1 MAVPPAGPVADFCAE
16 LHRLVRA
23 CGVSQT
29 EIGAA
34 LRLSGPSVSELLSG
48 RRRRVPDWNRVRLIV
63 ALCAERRGTGTAP
76 PAGMTLDTDWWRA
89 RHAELER
96 TAEAATVPRHEPA
109 PPAGAPTAGHRPGLP
124 ADVPAPGDLDTG
136 ACVDMDVRTAV
147 LLLAGDRPH
156 PGLEL
161 LRQLNHAYDRQSVL
175 RMLAELLDG
184 YPSRVRAARGPARAA
199 LLQAARVALTA
210 CAVRRHVPGLPA
222 EGSHLVQG
230 MADGSSP
237 AYAPAGTAPDG
248 QPDPAGI
255 LSWPPSSATT
265 GTQRLIAD
273 TFHELALPLAERCPE
288 FALSAGLPS
297 AVVTSLADT
306 GTGVGLAGLGVLL
319 DEFAGTGSPGAA
331 VRARLRAPIASL
343 DAPGPRLPSLGE
355 GYVDPRFRLSRPTPG
370 DETRVASDK
379 WWEQQEA
386 HEGIERFLAAHLL
399 SLPALLTP
407 LVVLGHPGAGKSLL
421 TRLLTARLPAAE
433 FRPLR
438 VELRHTPALD
448 VQGQLEHALR
458 QDTGRPR
465 HWPDWSEEQ
474 PGAVPVVLLDGF
486 DELLQAGA
494 QSLSTR
500 WQWNY
505 LTDVAAFQAREAA
518 LGRPLIVLV
527 TSRTVVAD
535 RAQLPQGSLVLRLE
549 PFGPAETDRWL
560 SVWNT
565 VNHTYFTQRDILPL
579 SPETVLRHRELTAQP
594 LLLLMLAL
602 YDAADNALHRLAGAD
617 FSRTELYDRLL
628 TEFVRRQ
635 VDKDGALPPA
645 EQAAAVERELHRLSV
660 VALGMFQRG
669 AQALGAADADRDL
682 AALDTGATEEDRGSG
697 SDLLFGRFFFVHE
710 AHALVAEQHLRSYE
724 FMHATF
730 GEHLTARL
738 IGQAVREL
746 ADSGAGDDG
755 RLYALLS
762 FAPLTDRVQ
771 VLENVRDLLARG
783 TPEGLVD
790 ALAGPFRAAEWEPE
804 ARTPVTHAPV
814 RLTRTYRNSVYQV
827 NLLLIAVAVA
837 GEVWASRFLAPDD
850 DVADAWRRHASKW
863 RSQLSGP
870 SWKLFSG
877 ALTPERCRHS
887 GGRPDLRLRLH
898 AAPADDHHLDWV
910 LGTPDAEV
918 ARYAGD
924 DEFAPDTWAR
934 MHRRIT
940 FTGDPD
946 AEILLHAV
954 RPLLQSMPGTLLTY
968 RTEEEGR
975 LRSAAQALLSLV
987 AQPPVATLRDKAYTT
1002 ALTVLAQLPPH
1013 ETEPY
1018 LEALGHQLTRDAAL
1032 LPDDSLA
1039 AHLRRLRIV
1048 LDKAVIGPRLRTHLS
1063 DCLYLAAG
1071 RPDPALEAAA
1081 EELHRLLV
1089 RTGPQD
1095 GGRTESA
1102 RLAALTALTQAA
1114 RSSTTWRDAR
1124 MPRGAEAAGRL
1135 DELLDGLDLPA
1146 VAAGRPSVLVAVL
1159 RAAIDLGLD
1168 EWLAA
1173 RAPELLRALPREAFG
1188 LLRPSDLPP
1197 LRAALPPGAHA
1208 SEFAGVEARWR

>member
-1 MAVPPAGPVADFCAE
+1 MGVPPAGPVADFCAE

-34 LRLSGPSVSELLSG
+34 LRLSGSSVSELLSG

-63 ALCAERRGTGTAP
+63 ALCADRRGAGSAP

-96 TAEAATVPRHEPA
+96 TAEAAAVPRPVPGPPADDPVPPHEPG
-109 PPAGAPTAGHRPGLP
+109 PP
-124 ADVPAPGDLDTG
+124 ADVPGPGDLDAG
-136 ACVDMDVRTAV
+136 ACVDMDVRAAV
-147 LLLAGDRPH
+147 LLLAGDRQH
-156 PGLEL
+156 AGLEM
-161 LRQLNHAYDRQSVL
+161 LRQLNHDYDEPSVR

-184 YPSRVRAARGPARAA
+184 YPRRVRASRGLPRGA
-199 LLQAARVALTA
+199 LLQAARVVTAA

-230 MADGSSP
+230 LANGSFP
-237 AYAPAGTAPDG
+237 AYAPAGTDPDG
-248 QPDPAGI
+248 HPDPAGA
-255 LSWPPSSATT
+255 LPWPPSGTTT
-265 GTQRLIAD
+265 GTRRLITD
-273 TFHELALPLAERCPE
+273 SFHELTLPLAARCPE
-288 FALSAGLPS
+288 FALAAGLPS
-297 AVVTSLADT
+297 ARVRSLADT
-306 GTGVGLAGLGVLL
+306 GTGVGLAGLGALL
-319 DEFAGTGSPGAA
+319 DEFAGTGSPSAA

-355 GYVDPRFRLSRPTPG
+355 GYVDPRFRLSRTTPG

-386 HEGIERFLAAHLL
+386 YEGIDRFLAAHLL

-421 TRLLTARLPAAE
+421 TRLLAARLPAAE

-438 VELRHTPALD
+438 VELRHTPPLGL
-448 VQGQLEHALR
+448 QEQLEHTLR
-458 QDTGRPR
+458 RDTGRPW
-465 HWPDWSEEQ
+465 HWPDWAEEE
-474 PGAVPVVLLDGF
+474 PGALPVVLLDGF

-494 QSLSTR
+494 QSLGTR

-505 LTDVAAFQAREAA
+505 LTDVAAFQLREAA
-518 LGRPLIVLV
+518 QGRPLIVLV

-535 RAQLPQGSLVLRLE
+535 RAQLPEGSLVLRLE

-565 VNHTYFTQRDILPL
+565 VNHAYFTQRDLLPL
-579 SPETVLRHRELTAQP
+579 SPETVLRHGELTAQP

-602 YDAADNALHRLAGAD
+602 YDAADNALHRLTDAD

-682 AALDTGATEEDRGSG
+682 AALDGAATGEDRGGG

-710 AHALVAEQHLRSYE
+710 AHALVAEQRLRSYE

-746 ADSGAGDDG
+746 AESGAGDDG
-755 RLYALLS
+755 LLYALLS
-762 FAPLTDRVQ
+762 FAPLTDRAQ
-771 VLENVRDLLARG
+771 VLENVRDLLARRAPG
-783 TPEGLVD
+783 GLVD
-790 ALAGPFRAAEWEPE
+790 ALAGAFRAADWEPE
-804 ARTPVTHAPV
+804 GRTLVGHAPM
-814 RLTRTYRNSVYQV
+814 RLTATYRNSVYQV

-850 DVADAWRRHASKW
+850 DVADGWRRHAFKW

-870 SWKLFSG
+870 SWKLFTG
-877 ALTPERCRHS
+877 TLTPVRRRRS
-887 GGRPDLRLRLH
+887 GGRPDLRLRLQ
-898 AAPADDHHLDWV
+898 AQSADDRLDWV
-910 LGTPDAEV
+910 LGSPDSEV

-924 DEFAPDTWAR
+924 DEFSPDAWAR

-968 RTEEEGR
+968 RTEKDGR
-975 LRSAAQALLSLV
+975 LRSAAQALLTLV
-987 AQPPVATLRDKAYTT
+987 AQPPAAALRDKAYATGLR
-1002 ALTVLAQLPPH
+1002 ALEGLPSG

-1018 LEALGHQLTRDAAL
+1018 LEALVHQLARDAPL

-1039 AHLRRLRIV
+1039 AHLRRVRFL
-1048 LDKAVIGPRLRTHLS
+1048 LDKAVIGPALRTHLS
-1063 DCLYLAAG
+1063 DCLFLAAG
-1071 RPDPALEAAA
+1071 RPDPALEAAVA
-1081 EELHRLLV
+1081 GLHQLLV
-1089 RTGPQD
+1089 RTGTS
-1095 GGRTESA
+1095 GSTEDV
-1102 RLAALTALTQAA
+1102 RLAALVAFTQAA
-1114 RSSTTWRDAR
+1114 RSSSTWRDAG
-1124 MPRGAEAAGRL
+1124 MPCGAEAAGRL
-1135 DELLDGLDLPA
+1135 DRILRELDLPA
-1146 VAAGRPSVLVAVL
+1146 VAARRPSVLVAVL

-1168 EWLAA
+1168 DWLSV
-1173 RAPELLRALPREAFG
+1173 RAPELLRALPREGFG

-1208 SEFAGVEARWR
+1208 SEFAAVEARWR

>member
-96 TAEAATVPRHEPA
+96 TAEAATAPHHEPA
-109 PPAGAPTAGHRPGLP
+109 PPAGAPTAGYEPDLP
-124 ADVPAPGDLDTG
+124 AVVPGPGDLDAG

-161 LRQLNHAYDRQSVL
+161 LRQLNHDYDEQSVL

-184 YPSRVRAARGPARAA
+184 YPRRVRDSRGLARGA
-199 LLQAARVALTA
+199 LLQAARVVMMA

-222 EGSHLVQG
+222 EGSYLVQSL
-230 MADGSSP
+230 ASGSYP
-237 AYAPAGTAPDG
+237 AYAYAGTAADG
-248 QPDPAGI
+248 HPDPAGI
-255 LSWPPSSATT
+255 LPYPPTSMTT
-265 GTQRLIAD
+265 DTQQLIAD
-273 TFHELALPLAERCPE
+273 AFHALALPLAEQCPE
-288 FALSAGLPS
+288 FALAAGLPS
-297 AVVTSLADT
+297 AVVRSLADT
-306 GTGVGLAGLGVLL
+306 GAGVGLAGLGALL
-319 DEFAGTGSPGAA
+319 DELAGTGHPGAA

-355 GYVDPRFRLSRPTPG
+355 GYVDPRFRLFRASPG
-370 DETRVASDK
+370 DETKLASDK
-379 WWEQQEA
+379 WWEQQAA
-386 HEGIERFLAAHLL
+386 HAGIDRFLAAHLL

-438 VELRHTPALD
+438 VELRHTAALG
-448 VQGQLEHALR
+448 VQDQLEDALR
-458 QDTGRPR
+458 QETGRPW
-465 HWPDWSEEQ
+465 HWPDWSEEE

-518 LGRPLIVLV
+518 QGRPLVVLV

-535 RAQLPQGSLVLRLE
+535 RAQIPEGALVLRLE

-565 VNHTYFTQRDILPL
+565 VNHAYFAQRDILPL
-579 SPETVLRHRELTAQP
+579 SRDTVLRHRELTAQP

-602 YDAADNALHRLAGAD
+602 YDAVDNALHRLADAD

-645 EQAAAVERELHRLSV
+645 EQASAVERELHRLSV

-669 AQALGAADADRDL
+669 VQALSAADADRDL
-682 AALDTGATEEDRGSG
+682 AALDTAAAGKDRDSG

-710 AHALVAEQHLRSYE
+710 AHALVAEQRLRSYE

-738 IGQAVREL
+738 IEQAVRGLVE
-746 ADSGAGDDG
+746 SGARDDG
-755 RLYALLS
+755 LLYALLS

-771 VLENVRDLLARG
+771 VLDNVRDLLARE

-790 ALAGPFRAAEWEPE
+790 ALAGPFRAADWEPE
-804 ARTPVTHAPV
+804 GRTPVGHAPMG
-814 RLTRTYRNSVYQV
+814 LTATYRNSVYQI

-837 GEVWASRFLAPDD
+837 GEVWASLLLGPND
-850 DVADAWRRHASKW
+850 DVADGWRRHAFKW
-863 RSQLSGP
+863 QSQLSGP

-887 GGRPDLRLRLH
+887 GGRPDLRLRLR

-910 LGTPDAEV
+910 LGTPRAEV
-918 ARYAGD
+918 ALYAGD
-924 DEFAPDTWAR
+924 DEFSPNTWAR

-968 RTEEEGR
+968 RIEEEGR
-975 LRSAAQALLSLV
+975 MRSAAQALLTLV
-987 AQPPVATLRDKAYTT
+987 AQPPVVALRDKAYATGLK
-1002 ALTVLAQLPPH
+1002 ALEGLPSH

-1018 LEALGHQLTRDAAL
+1018 LEALGHQLTRDAPL

-1039 AHLRRLRIV
+1039 AHLRRLRFL
-1048 LDKAVIGPRLRTHLS
+1048 LDKAVIGPTLRTHLS
-1063 DCLYLAAG
+1063 DCLFLAAG
-1071 RPDPALEAAA
+1071 RPDPALRAAS
-1081 EELHRLLV
+1081 EELHQLLV
-1089 RTGPQD
+1089 RRSSLDT
-1095 GGRTESA
+1095 RNTEDV
-1102 RLAALTALTQAA
+1102 RLAALLAFTHAA
-1114 RSSTTWRDAR
+1114 RSSITWGDAR
-1124 MPRGAEAAGRL
+1124 MPRGAEAAALL
-1135 DELLDGLDLPA
+1135 DELLNGLDLPA
-1146 VAAGRPSVLVAVL
+1146 VAARPHLLVAVL

-1168 EWLAA
+1168 DWLSV
-1173 RAPELLRALPREAFG
+1173 RAPELLRALPREGFG

-1197 LRAALPPGAHA
+1197 LRAALPPGAYA
-1208 SEFAGVEARWR
+1208 SEFAGVEGRWR